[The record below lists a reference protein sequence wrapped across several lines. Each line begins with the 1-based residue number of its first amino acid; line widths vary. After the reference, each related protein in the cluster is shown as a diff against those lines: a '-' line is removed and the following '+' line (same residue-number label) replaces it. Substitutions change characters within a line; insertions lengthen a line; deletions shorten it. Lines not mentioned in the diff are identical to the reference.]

1 MSFVFPADSFGDL
14 CLSVDYIF
22 QEYRWS
28 VIYDASAY
36 DFSTLDPAKAIYIQW
51 KLYLEFFFFFF
62 WPRHVACR
70 ILVPRPGIKL
80 VLPCSGS
87 AES

>member
-51 KLYLEFFFFFF
+51 KLYLEFFFFFGHAM
-62 WPRHVACR
+62 WHA
-70 ILVPRPGIKL
+70 
-80 VLPCSGS
+80 GS
-87 AES
+87 

>member
-51 KLYLEFFFFFF
+51 KL
-62 WPRHVACR
+62 
-70 ILVPRPGIKL
+70 
-80 VLPCSGS
+80 
-87 AES
+87 